1 MAENQGLEA
10 FERRARKLER
20 WLRIQSAVLILTIG
34 LGVCAF
40 TIQSKSQ
47 QAATPQSLKVSEL
60 IVVDANGVE
69 RVRIGGDLPD
79 AVYNG
84 KRVSRGGKAGGVLL
98 YDDTGRERG
107 GYVTWG
113 SQNVGL
119 TLDSAKQQ
127 VALFAAGL
135 EGSALTMR
143 YGEDSIELRS
153 DEDGSRLT
161 AMQGG
166 RIVSQQPGT
175 IRISSGGC
183 DEYRAIRTKTSVE
196 HAMSICQQRFTES
209 TCRACLEQK

>member
-1 MAENQGLEA
+1 MTDHLCLQQLEA
-10 FERRARKLER
+10 RTRQLERR
-20 WLRIQSAVLILTIG
+20 LRLSICGWIVLGI

-84 KRVSRGGKAGGVLL
+84 KRVPRGGKAGGVLL

-127 VALFAAGL
+127 VGLFAAGL
-135 EGSALTMR
+135 EGSALTMK
-143 YGEDSIELRS
+143 YGNDAIELRS
-153 DEDGSRLT
+153 DEDGSRIT
-161 AMQGG
+161 AVQDG
-166 RIVSQQPGT
+166 RIVSQQPST
-175 IRISSGGC
+175 IKISGGGC
-183 DEYRAIRTKTSVE
+183 DEYRAIRTKTSLE
-196 HAMSICQQRFTES
+196 RAMSICQQRFTEAA
-209 TCRACLEQK
+209 CRACLDQK